1 MEGMFTELGPFTLD
15 LDSLSNATAGGVPTL
30 QRNPHGWTA
39 AASMLFWEAPAGVGF
54 SYCDGAQGLCPHWND
69 TTTAV
74 DNANFLCEFFA
85 LYPEFADRF
94 EQPPFRPAIPPRL
107 PAALSRPRHRGSRA
121 RTGRERTDL
130 TNAARWGAA
139 GRDFYLTGESYAG
152 VYIPTVTLE
161 LMKRT
166 CPRPVNLKGMAIG
179 NGCTGTVT
187 PSLNAL
193 PRTRVE

>member
-54 SYCDGAQGLCPHWND
+54 SYCDEAQGLCPHWND

-94 EQPPFRPAIPPRL
+94 EHPPRSAPPYRPASPPHCRDPTAAAHARA
-107 PAALSRPRHRGSRA
+107 PAVSA
-121 RTGRERTDL
+121 
-130 TNAARWGAA
+130 
-139 GRDFYLTGESYAG
+139 
-152 VYIPTVTLE
+152 PT
-161 LMKRT
+161 
-166 CPRPVNLKGMAIG
+166 
-179 NGCTGTVT
+179 
-187 PSLNAL
+187 
-193 PRTRVE
+193 